1 MFYRLRAAL
10 MRFMAGRYGP
20 DSFGNFLLV
29 SYIIV
34 WILFSAARLFVGGIP
49 AYILSL
55 LQTALFIYIL
65 FRMLSRN
72 IYKRQRENA
81 KYFALKNRFMRYFRL
96 KRDIFRTR
104 KTNIWKKCPH
114 CKAMIKLPRKK
125 GKHTCTCPKCRRD
138 FKVRVILDA
147 KRT

>member
-34 WILFSAARLFVGGIP
+34 WILFSAARLFFGGIP

-72 IYKRQRENA
+72 IYKGRE
-81 KYFALKNRFMRYFRL
+81 
-96 KRDIFRTR
+96 
-104 KTNIWKKCPH
+104 KTQNIS
-114 CKAMIKLPRKK
+114 R
-125 GKHTCTCPKCRRD
+125 
-138 FKVRVILDA
+138 
-147 KRT
+147 